1 MRHKL
6 RQLIEQ
12 KRWRDVRSHL
22 VEMHASDA
30 AEFFSEMEDSI
41 RGLVFRLL
49 PRRFAAKVFSYFT
62 SQQQETLLRSFS
74 QEETR
79 SLLND
84 LSPDDRTELLEE
96 LPAEVTRQ
104 LVTLLN
110 PEDLREARQL
120 LGYPE
125 DSVGRL
131 MTPDYIDVRPSWKVS
146 QALDHIRKHGRDTE
160 TIDMIYI
167 TDDEGRLLDD
177 VKLKTLFLADPHKR
191 VNEVTTPYFV
201 SISVFDDQEKAVH
214 IIKKYNLVALPVVD
228 SDGILLGI
236 VTVDDLFDVSE
247 EETTEDIHKLG
258 AISLDEGE
266 GAITNLME
274 ASVRFLY
281 ERRITW
287 LMLLVAMNVL
297 SGAAIASYEEV
308 IERSVSLIF
317 FLPLLIGS
325 GGNAGSQAA
334 TLMVRALG
342 LGDVRP
348 ADWLKL
354 LGKELAVSVLLG
366 LTMAAGVWLIGFFRG
381 GIEVALTAALAM
393 VAIVIVGSLVG
404 MSLPFLFAKFKRDP
418 ATASGP
424 LVTSIAD
431 ICGVVIYFT
440 LASYILP

>member
-1 MRHKL
+1 MRNKL

-22 VEMHASDA
+22 VELHASDA
-30 AEFFSEMEDSI
+30 AEFLSEMEDSV
-41 RGLVFRLL
+41 RGLIFRLL

-62 SQQQETLLRSFS
+62 SPQQEQLLHSFS
-74 QEETR
+74 QEETK
-79 SLLND
+79 SLLDD

-131 MTPDYIDVRPSWKVS
+131 MTPDYIDIRPNWKVK
-146 QALDHIRKHGRDTE
+146 QALEHIRKYGRDTE
-160 TIDMIYI
+160 TIDMVYI
-167 TDDEGRLLDD
+167 TDDEGRLIDD
-177 VKLKTLFLADPHKR
+177 VKLKTLFLAEPNKH

-201 SISVFDDQEKAVH
+201 SVSVFDDQEKAVH
-214 IIKKYNLVALPVVD
+214 IVKKYNLVALPVVD

-258 AISLDEGE
+258 AISLEEGE
-266 GAITNLME
+266 VGITNLFE
-274 ASVRFLY
+274 ASVTFLY
-281 ERRITW
+281 QRRIVW
-287 LMLLVAMNVL
+287 LMLLVVMNVF
-297 SGAAIASYEEV
+297 SGAAIASFEEV
-308 IERSVSLIF
+308 IERSVALVF
-317 FLPLLIGS
+317 FLPLLIDS

-342 LGDVRP
+342 LGDVKP
-348 ADWLKL
+348 SDWFRLLRKELMVAML
-354 LGKELAVSVLLG
+354 LGI
-366 LTMAAGVWLIGFFRG
+366 TMAIGVSSIGIFRG
-381 GIEVALTAALAM
+381 GPLIALTAALSM
-393 VAIVIVGSLVG
+393 VIIVIVGSLVG
-404 MSLPFLFAKFKRDP
+404 MSLPFLFAKLKRDP

-431 ICGVVIYFT
+431 ICGVMIYFT